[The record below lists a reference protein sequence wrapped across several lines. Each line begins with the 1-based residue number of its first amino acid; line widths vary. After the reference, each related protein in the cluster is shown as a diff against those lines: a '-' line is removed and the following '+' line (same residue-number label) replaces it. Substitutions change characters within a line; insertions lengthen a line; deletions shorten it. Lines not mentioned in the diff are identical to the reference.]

1 MYRLIIVRTAIILLF
16 VTAPCIFNAERLLAQ
31 IEGKQVYPVFEKL
44 TAEYG
49 LSQGTLQDIL
59 QDKEGFMW
67 FATQDGLDRYDGNSM
82 KVYRYNPDDKFS
94 LPDNDI
100 MQIEQDE
107 RGNTWVGTLTKG
119 LFLFDTKQERFY
131 PVNPGTITRQTADE
145 IRMIE
150 CRGDKMWLLFGTDYC
165 VYDISN
171 VTIKSAAASGN
182 VSIMP
187 LFSFKSLEKITGKK
201 LTDEFGVFW
210 IKWMPDNSIFMAW
223 KDSVMIMK
231 PQAGSKQWKVAY
243 EKSSAFGM
251 DKNQTI
257 FHFYPVGNGD
267 SIVFIGISTLS
278 VYSRRLNKVI
288 YQKDFGEYN
297 QLADNFY
304 WYYPVFV
311 SNEDIM
317 FFDKLNCLSFNPRT
331 LQFKRYNVSKT
342 DPNGHF
348 TSFANY
354 KDRDGTLWVGD
365 IGHGLYKYNSRRELF
380 GTDKPIADESI
391 FNTDIQGNIYC
402 FDGNESYIINPLD
415 RRRQPAI
422 PQKLLAGKWLQ
433 PRVLCSDRNGNIWFR
448 ATSKEK
454 FETLTR
460 YYNTATPQPS
470 KWIFYQALAL
480 LKYDAHTGKIVDHT
494 ALLAKEVF
502 GNARYQ
508 LSVFTDAGNNLWQ
521 LIYGADKNCRFE
533 VADANTGK
541 PKATYILP
549 LPVQQA
555 DRDIFYFTHWQ
566 DADGIFWFGTNQGL
580 FRFDER
586 SNQWKLY
593 KNNTADTTSLSGD
606 YIFSICADPQQP
618 DKYLWLG
625 TNGRGFNRF
634 DKQTGKCIRYSDKDG
649 LPNNVVFGI
658 LHDNFSNLWMST
670 NKGISCFNIQQKIFR
685 NFTTED
691 GLPGNE
697 FIRGQFLKSRSGEM
711 FFGAVNG
718 ILWFNPADLLKSV
731 LPANNI
737 FITSLSL
744 LNKQVD
750 YKTDSSVINMPI
762 QYTKAIT
769 LPYEKNVI
777 GLGFALLQYTNAE
790 KKHYKYKLEG
800 FNDDWIDNG
809 TSTTVTF
816 TNLDPGTYQFYV
828 TGSNSDGIW
837 NEQGASL
844 TIIITPPW
852 YRTWWFLSIVALL
865 IAGVLYATYRYRL
878 YQSLK
883 LLNMRNKI
891 ASDLHDEIGSTLSSI
906 TVYSD
911 IIEGRGKDREL
922 EMIAARISESS
933 RNMLV
938 AMSDIVWSINP
949 KNDRFDNI
957 MLRMKS
963 FAYEILETQNRQFH
977 FEADDSLNCIKISMN
992 DRKNFYLIFKEA
1004 LNNAVKYAEP
1014 KNVWII
1020 VRLLNRQIHFT
1031 LKDDGIGFNTNE
1043 YREGNGLINIKRRA
1057 KDLKGTLIINSQPGK
1072 GTEVILQ
1079 FPI

>member
-1 MYRLIIVRTAIILLF
+1 MRKAISFLIGLACCIL
-16 VTAPCIFNAERLLAQ
+16 NADHSFAQ

-49 LSQGTLQDIL
+49 LSQGTLQDIM

-82 KVYRYNPDDKFS
+82 KVYRYDPDDQFS

-100 MQIEQDE
+100 QQIEQDE
-107 RGNTWVGTLTKG
+107 HGNIWIGTLTKG

-131 PVNPGTITRQTADE
+131 PVNPGTLTKQSADE
-145 IRMIE
+145 IRAIE
-150 CRGDKMWLLFGTDYC
+150 CRGNKMWLLFGADYC

-171 VTIKSAAASGN
+171 VNIENVIASGN
-182 VSIMP
+182 ASISQ
-187 LFSFKSLEKITGKK
+187 LFSFNSLSNITGKN
-201 LTDEFGVFW
+201 LVNEFGVFW

-223 KDSVMIMK
+223 KDSVMMMK
-231 PQAGSKQWKVAY
+231 PQTGSKQWKVDYMKAP
-243 EKSSAFGM
+243 AFGM

-267 SIVFIGISTLS
+267 SIVFIGISTLAI
-278 VYSRRLNKVI
+278 YNRIQNKVI
-288 YQKDFGEYN
+288 YQKSFGEYS

-311 SNEDIM
+311 NDEEIM

-331 LQFKRYNVSKT
+331 LQFKRYNVAKT

-380 GTDKPIADESI
+380 KTDIPLADESI
-391 FNTDIQGNIYC
+391 FNEDIQGNVYC
-402 FDGNESYIINPLD
+402 FDGTESYIINPLD
-415 RRRQPAI
+415 RTHQSAI
-422 PQKLLAGKWLQ
+422 PQKLLTGKWLR
-433 PRVLCSDRNGNIWFR
+433 PTVLCSDANGNIWFR
-448 ATSKEK
+448 ATVKEK
-454 FETLTR
+454 LESLTH
-460 YYNTATPQPS
+460 YYNTVTPRPS
-470 KWIFYQALAL
+470 QRIFYKAFAL
-480 LKYDAHTGKIVDHT
+480 LKYDTHTGKIEDHT
-494 ALLAKEVF
+494 ALLADEVF
-502 GNARYQ
+502 ENARYQ
-508 LSVFTDAGNNLWQ
+508 LAVFTDAGNNLWQ

-533 VADANTGK
+533 VADAITGK

-566 DADGIFWFGTNQGL
+566 DVDGIFWFGTNQGL
-580 FRFDER
+580 FSFNEH
-586 SNQWKLY
+586 SKQWKLY
-593 KNNTADTTSLSGD
+593 KNNTADTTSISGD
-606 YIFSICADPQQP
+606 HVFSICADPQQP
-618 DKYLWLG
+618 NRYLWIG

-649 LPNNVVFGI
+649 LSNNTVFGI
-658 LHDNFSNLWMST
+658 LNDDFGNLWMST
-670 NKGISCFNIQQKIFR
+670 NKGISCFNIRQKSFR

-697 FIRGQFLKSRSGEM
+697 FVRGQFLKSRTGLM
-711 FFGAVNG
+711 FFGGVNG
-718 ILWFNPADLLKSV
+718 IVWFNPADLLKSI

-744 LNKQVD
+744 LNKPVD
-750 YKTDSSVINMPI
+750 YKTDSSVIHQPI
-762 QYTKAIT
+762 QYTKTIT

-777 GLGFALLQYTNAE
+777 GLEFALLQYTNPE

-809 TSTTVTF
+809 TSTNVTF
-816 TNLDPGTYQFYV
+816 TNLDPGTYQFHV
-828 TGSNSDGIW
+828 IGSNSDGIW

-852 YRTWWFLSIVALL
+852 YKTWWFLSIVALL
-865 IAGVLYATYRYRL
+865 VAGALYATYRYRL

-883 LLNMRNKI
+883 LLSMRNKI

-911 IIEGRGKDREL
+911 IIEEREQDKEL
-922 EMIAARISESS
+922 QLIAERISNSS
-933 RNMLV
+933 RDTLV

-957 MLRMKS
+957 LLRMKA
-963 FAYEILETQNRQFH
+963 FAYEVLEVQNKQLH
-977 FEADDSLNCIKISMN
+977 FAADEALSDIKLAMN
-992 DRKNFYLIFKEA
+992 ERKNFYLIFREA
-1004 LNNAVKYAEP
+1004 LNNAIKYAHA
-1014 KNVWII
+1014 KNVWVTVQLINKQI
-1020 VRLLNRQIHFT
+1020 VFT
-1031 LKDDGIGFNTNE
+1031 LKDDGIGFNTTE
-1043 YREGNGLINIKRRA
+1043 QKQGNGLINMQRRS
-1057 KDLKGTLIINSQPGK
+1057 KDLKGQLNIESQPGN
-1072 GTEVILQ
+1072 GTTVTLK
-1079 FPI
+1079 FPV

>member
-1 MYRLIIVRTAIILLF
+1 MRTAVILLF
-16 VTAPCIFNAERLLAQ
+16 VIVLCILNAVDLFAQ

-44 TAEYG
+44 SAEYG

-67 FATQDGLDRYDGNSM
+67 FATQDGLNRYDGNNM
-82 KVYRYNPDDKFS
+82 KIYRYNPEDKFS

-107 RGNTWVGTLTKG
+107 RGNIWVGTLTKG

-131 PVNPGTITRQTADE
+131 PVNPGTITKQTADE

-150 CRGDKMWLLFGTDYC
+150 CKGNKMWVLFDKDYC
-165 VYDISN
+165 VYDISS
-171 VTIKSAAASGN
+171 VTLENIITSGN
-182 VSIMP
+182 ANISL
-187 LFSFKSLEKITGKK
+187 LFSFNSLANTTGKK

-223 KDSVMIMK
+223 KDSVMMIM
-231 PQAGSKQWKVAY
+231 PQTVSNQQWKIAY

-267 SIVFIGISTLS
+267 SIVFIGISKLS
-278 VYSRRLNKVI
+278 VYSKSLHKVI
-288 YQKDFGEYN
+288 YQKDFGKYN

-311 SNEDIM
+311 NNEDIM

-331 LQFKRYNVSKT
+331 QQFKRYNVDKT
-342 DPNGHF
+342 NPDGHF

-354 KDRDGTLWVGD
+354 KDRDGILWIGD

-380 GTDKPIADESI
+380 STDKPLADESI
-391 FNTDIQGNIYC
+391 FIEDMLGNVYG
-402 FDGNESYIINPLD
+402 FDGSESYLIN
-415 RRRQPAI
+415 RQNKKHQPAI
-422 PQKLLAGKWLQ
+422 PQKLLNGKWLY
-433 PRVLCSDRNGNIWFR
+433 PKILCIDRKGNIWFR
-448 ATSKEK
+448 ATSKQK
-454 FETLTR
+454 FESLTR
-460 YYNTATPQPS
+460 YYNTTTPQPS
-470 KWIFYQALAL
+470 KRIFYQALAL
-480 LKYDAHTGKIVDHT
+480 LKYDMHNGKVEDHS
-494 ALLAKEVF
+494 ALLPKEVF
-502 GNARYQ
+502 GNARYH
-508 LSVFTDAGNNLWQ
+508 LSVFTDNDNNLWQ
-521 LIYGADKNCRFE
+521 LIYGFDKNCRFE
-533 VADANTGK
+533 VADASTGK
-541 PKATYILP
+541 LKATYILP

-555 DRDIFYFTHWQ
+555 DRDIFYFTHFQ
-566 DADGIFWFGTNQGL
+566 DAAGIFWFGTNQGL
-580 FRFDER
+580 FSFNEPG
-586 SNQWKLY
+586 NQWKLY
-593 KNNTADTTSLSGD
+593 KNNTADTSSLSGD
-606 YIFSICADPQQP
+606 YIFSICADPVQP
-618 DKYLWLG
+618 DRYLWVG

-634 DKQTGKCIRYSDKDG
+634 DKQTGKCIQYSDKDG
-649 LPNNVVFGI
+649 LPNNTVFGI
-658 LHDNFSNLWMST
+658 LNDDFGNLWLST
-670 NKGISCFNIQQKIFR
+670 NKGISCFDIQQKKVR
-685 NFTTED
+685 NFTFED

-711 FFGAVNG
+711 FFGSVNG
-718 ILWFNPADLLKSV
+718 IVWFNPKDLLESV
-731 LPANNI
+731 LPGNNI
-737 FITSLSL
+737 FITSLSI
-744 LNKQVD
+744 LNKPVD
-750 YKTDSSVINMPI
+750 YKTDSSVISSPI
-762 QYTKAIT
+762 QYTKTIT

-777 GLGFALLQYTNAE
+777 GLGFALLQYTNPE
-790 KKHYKYKLEG
+790 KKHYKYKLQG
-800 FNDDWIDNG
+800 FNDDWVDNG
-809 TSTTVTF
+809 TNTTVTF

-852 YRTWWFLSIVALL
+852 YRTWWFLSLVVLL
-865 IAGVLYATYRYRL
+865 IASSLYATYRYRL

-911 IIEGRGKDREL
+911 IIEEREKDKEL

-938 AMSDIVWSINP
+938 VMSDIVWSINP

-957 MLRMKS
+957 ILRMKS

-977 FEADDSLNCIKISMN
+977 FEADESLNSIKISMN
-992 DRKNFYLIFKEA
+992 DRKNFYLIFKET

-1020 VRLLNRQIHFT
+1020 VHLVNRQIHFT
-1031 LKDDGIGFNTNE
+1031 LKDDGIGFNTRQ
-1043 YREGNGLINIKRRA
+1043 YKEGNGLINMHRRA
-1057 KDLKGTLIINSQPGK
+1057 KDLKGTLTINSQPGK
-1072 GTEVILQ
+1072 GTEVTLQ
-1079 FPI
+1079 FPV

>member
-1 MYRLIIVRTAIILLF
+1 MRKAISFLIVVACCIL
-16 VTAPCIFNAERLLAQ
+16 NAAHSFAQ

-49 LSQGTLQDIL
+49 LSQGTLQDIM

-82 KVYRYNPDDKFS
+82 KVYRYDPDDQFS

-100 MQIEQDE
+100 QQIEQDE
-107 RGNTWVGTLTKG
+107 HGNIWIGTLTKG
-119 LFLFDTKQERFY
+119 LFVFDTKQERFY
-131 PVNPGTITRQTADE
+131 PVNPGTITKQSAEEVRA
-145 IRMIE
+145 IE
-150 CRGDKMWLLFGTDYC
+150 CRGNKMWLLFGTDYC
-165 VYDISN
+165 VYDISKVN
-171 VTIKSAAASGN
+171 IKHVAASDTA
-182 VSIMP
+182 SISQ
-187 LFSFKSLEKITGKK
+187 LFSFNSLASITGKK

-223 KDSVMIMK
+223 KDSVMMMK
-231 PQAGSKQWKVAY
+231 PQAGSNEWKVEY
-243 EKSSAFGM
+243 MKTPAFGM

-267 SIVFIGISTLS
+267 SIVFIGISTLAI
-278 VYSRRLNKVI
+278 YSRTQNKVI
-288 YQKDFGEYN
+288 YQKSFGKYS

-311 SNEDIM
+311 NDEEIM

-331 LQFKRYNVSKT
+331 LQFKRYNVAKT

-354 KDRDGTLWVGD
+354 KDRDGILWVGD

-380 GTDKPIADESI
+380 NTDQPLADESI
-391 FNTDIQGNIYC
+391 FNEDVQGNVYC
-402 FDGNESYIINPLD
+402 YNGTYSYIINPKD
-415 RRRQPAI
+415 RTHEPAI
-422 PQKLLAGKWLQ
+422 TQQLLAGKWLY
-433 PRVLCSDRNGNIWFR
+433 PTMLCSDANGNIWFR
-448 ATSKEK
+448 ATVKEK
-454 FETLTR
+454 LESLTH
-460 YYNTATPQPS
+460 YYNAVTPRPS
-470 KWIFYQALAL
+470 QRIFYKAFAL
-480 LKYDAHTGKIVDHT
+480 LKYDAHTGKIEDHT
-494 ALLAKEVF
+494 ALLADEVF
-502 GNARYQ
+502 ENARYQ
-508 LSVFTDAGNNLWQ
+508 LAVFTDAGNNLWQ

-533 VADANTGK
+533 VADVNTGK

-580 FRFDER
+580 FRFDEHGK
-586 SNQWKLY
+586 QWRLY
-593 KNNTADTTSLSGD
+593 KNETADTTSISGD

-618 DKYLWLG
+618 NRYLWIG
-625 TNGRGFNRF
+625 TNGRGFNKF
-634 DKQTGKCIRYSDKDG
+634 DKQTGKCTRYSYKDG
-649 LPNNVVFGI
+649 LPNNTVFGI
-658 LHDNFSNLWMST
+658 LSDDFGNLWMST
-670 NKGISCFNIQQKIFR
+670 NKGISCFNTQQKSFR

-697 FIRGQFLKSRSGEM
+697 FVRGQFLKSRSGEM
-711 FFGAVNG
+711 FFGGVNG
-718 ILWFNPADLLKSV
+718 IVWFNPADLLKSI

-744 LNKQVD
+744 LNKPVD
-750 YKTDSSVINMPI
+750 YKTDSSVIHQPI
-762 QYTKAIT
+762 QYTKTIT

-777 GLGFALLQYTNAE
+777 GLEFALLQYTNPE

-816 TNLDPGTYQFYV
+816 TNLDPGTYQFHV
-828 TGSNSDGIW
+828 IGSNSDGIW

-852 YRTWWFLSIVALL
+852 YKTWWFLSIVALL
-865 IAGVLYATYRYRL
+865 VAGALYATYRYRL

-911 IIEGRGKDREL
+911 IIEAREQDKEL
-922 EMIAARISESS
+922 QLIAERISNSS
-933 RNMLV
+933 RDTLV

-957 MLRMKS
+957 LLRMKA
-963 FAYEILETQNRQFH
+963 FAYEVLEVQNKQLH
-977 FEADDSLNCIKISMN
+977 FAADEALSDIKLAMN
-992 DRKNFYLIFKEA
+992 ERKNFYLIFREA
-1004 LNNAVKYAEP
+1004 LNNAIKYAQA
-1014 KNVWII
+1014 KNVWVTVQLI
-1020 VRLLNRQIHFT
+1020 NRQIVFT
-1031 LKDDGIGFNTNE
+1031 LKDDGIGFNTIE
-1043 YREGNGLINIKRRA
+1043 QKQGNGLINMQRRS
-1057 KDLKGTLIINSQPGK
+1057 KDLKGQLTIESQPGN
-1072 GTEVILQ
+1072 GTTITLQ
-1079 FPI
+1079 FPV

>member
-1 MYRLIIVRTAIILLF
+1 MRNAITSLIVAAFCIL
-16 VTAPCIFNAERLLAQ
+16 NAADSFAQ

-82 KVYRYNPDDKFS
+82 KIYRYNPDDKFS

-100 MQIEQDE
+100 QQIEQDE
-107 RGNTWVGTLTKG
+107 QGNIWIGTLTKG

-131 PVNPGTITRQTADE
+131 PVNHGTITKQSADE
-145 IRMIE
+145 IRAIE
-150 CRGDKMWLLFGTDYC
+150 CRGNKMWLLFPTDYC

-171 VTIKSAAASGN
+171 VTVKNVTNSGT
-182 VSIMP
+182 VRISQ
-187 LFSFKSLEKITGKK
+187 LFSFNSLANITGKK
-201 LTDEFGVFW
+201 LADEFGVFW

-231 PQAGSKQWKVAY
+231 PQAGNKLWKVDY
-243 EKSSAFGM
+243 EKAPLFGM

-267 SIVFIGISTLS
+267 SIVFIGISTLAI
-278 VYSRRLNKVI
+278 YSRAQNKVV
-288 YQKDFGEYN
+288 YQKSFGEYS

-311 SNEDIM
+311 NDEEIL

-331 LQFKRYNVSKT
+331 TQFKRYNVDKT

-380 GTDKPIADESI
+380 STGKPLADESI
-391 FNTDIQGNIYC
+391 FNVDIKGNIYC
-402 FDGNESYIINPLD
+402 FDGTESYMINPQD
-415 RRRQPAI
+415 RTHQPAI
-422 PQKLLAGKWLQ
+422 TAQSLAGKWLH
-433 PRVLCSDRNGNIWFR
+433 PTVLCSDGNGNIWFR
-448 ATSKEK
+448 ATNKEK
-454 FETLTR
+454 FEKLNL
-460 YYNTATPQPS
+460 YYDTATPRPS
-470 KWIFYQALAL
+470 KRIFWQALNL
-480 LKYDAHTGKIVDHT
+480 LKYDAYTGKIEDHT
-494 ALLAKEVF
+494 DLVSDEVF
-502 GNARYQ
+502 GNGRYQ
-508 LSVFTDAGNNLWQ
+508 LSVFTDANNNLWQ

-549 LPVQQA
+549 LPVQQV

-566 DADGIFWFGTNQGL
+566 DVDGIFWFGTNQGL
-580 FRFDER
+580 FSFDE
-586 SNQWKLY
+586 QTKKWKLY
-593 KNNTADTTSLSGD
+593 KNNTADTTSISGD

-618 DKYLWLG
+618 DRYLWIG

-634 DKQTGKCIRYSDKDG
+634 EKQTGKCTRYSDKDG
-649 LPNNVVFGI
+649 LPNNTVFGI
-658 LHDNFSNLWMST
+658 LNDDFGNLWMST
-670 NKGISCFNIQQKIFR
+670 NKGISCFITQQKSFR

-697 FIRGQFLKSRSGEM
+697 FVRGQFLKSKSGLM
-711 FFGAVNG
+711 FFGGVNG
-718 ILWFNPADLLKSV
+718 IVWFNPADLLKSA

-737 FITSLSL
+737 AITGLYL
-744 LNKQVD
+744 FNKLVD
-750 YKTDSSVINMPI
+750 YKTDSSVINKPI
-762 QYTKAIT
+762 QYTQSIT

-777 GLGFALLQYTNAE
+777 GLEFALLQYTNPE
-790 KKHYKYKLEG
+790 KKHYKYKLQG

-816 TNLDPGTYQFYV
+816 TNLDPGTYVFHV
-828 TGSNSDGIW
+828 TGRNSDGVW

-852 YRTWWFLSIVALL
+852 YRTWWFVSIVALFVMG
-865 IAGVLYATYRYRL
+865 ALYATYRFRL
-878 YQSLK
+878 SQSLQ

-911 IIEGRGKDREL
+911 IIEEREQDKEL
-922 EMIAARISESS
+922 KLIAARISTSS
-933 RNMLV
+933 RDTLV

-957 MLRMKS
+957 LLRMKS
-963 FAYEILETQNRQFH
+963 YSYEILETQNRKFH
-977 FEADDSLNCIKISMN
+977 FEADERLSDLKLSMN
-992 DRKNFYLIFKEA
+992 GRKNFYLIFKEA

-1014 KNVWII
+1014 TNVWITVQLI
-1020 VRLLNRQIHFT
+1020 NNHILFT
-1031 LKDDGIGFNTNE
+1031 LKDDGIGFNTAD
-1043 YREGNGLINIKRRA
+1043 YKEGNGLINMKRRS
-1057 KDLKGTLIINSQPGK
+1057 KDLKGSITIKSELGK
-1072 GTEVILQ
+1072 GTDVLLQ